1 MSQADFP
8 DYYAPVPAPAG
19 GPVGGSLP
27 APAGPYWAPPPSDP
41 FRDDRGRAR
50 PRRKSRVGSGL
61 AALGAFLAKYGVLLA
76 KLKYAGLVISMLV
89 SVAAYALLWGWSF
102 AAGFVALLFVHEA
115 GHWVEMRR
123 QRIPASKP
131 MFIPFLGALIS
142 MRGMPANAYAE
153 ARVALAGP
161 ATGTAASVLV
171 ALWAAHT
178 GSAFLQALAF
188 VGFFLNLFNLLP
200 ALPLDGGRAV
210 GALHPAIWLA
220 GLGGLVAFELWR
232 PSPVVPIIIIL
243 GGVELLRRWRNRNS
257 PAARTY
263 YSLTGS
269 QRAAVAVAYLGLVA
283 LTIYG
288 AHATYV
294 LRHVS

>member
-1 MSQADFP
+1 MSNVEHP
-8 DYYAPVPAPAG
+8 DYYLPVAAPVSA
-19 GPVGGSLP
+19 
-27 APAGPYWAPPPSDP
+27 PYWAPGPSGQPVRPDS
-41 FRDDRGRAR
+41 GRAR
-50 PRRKSRVGSGL
+50 HRRGGRIGSGL
-61 AALGAFLAKYGVLLA
+61 AAIGAFLAKFGALLV

-89 SVAAYALLWGWSF
+89 SVAAYALLWGWTF
-102 AAGFVALLFVHEA
+102 AAGFVALLLVHEM
-115 GHWVEMRR
+115 GHWAELRR
-123 QRIPASKP
+123 QHIPASKP

-142 MRGMPANAYAE
+142 MRGMPANAYQE

-161 ATGTAASVLV
+161 AFGTAASIVV
-171 ALWAAHT
+171 GLWAAHT

-220 GLGGLVAFELWR
+220 GLGGLVAVELWR
-232 PSPVVPIIIIL
+232 PSPVIPIIIIL
-243 GGVELLRRWRNRNS
+243 GGVELLRRWRGRNS
-257 PAARTY
+257 AAARTY
-263 YSLTGS
+263 YSLTAS
-269 QRAAVAVAYLGLVA
+269 QRTLVAGAYLALVAV
-283 LTIYG
+283 TIYG

>member
-1 MSQADFP
+1 MTQADHP
-8 DYYAPVPAPAG
+8 DYYAPLPATAG
-19 GPVGGSLP
+19 GP
-27 APAGPYWAPPPSDP
+27 AAGPYWTPPPANDP
-41 FRDDRGRAR
+41 LGPGGGRTR
-50 PRRKSRVGSGL
+50 PRRRGRVGSGL

-76 KLKYAGLVISMLV
+76 KLKYAGLIISMLV

-131 MFIPFLGALIS
+131 MFIPFLGAIIS
-142 MRGMPANAYAE
+142 MRGMPVNAYQE

-220 GLGGLVAFELWR
+220 GLAGLVAFELWR

-263 YSLTGS
+263 YSLTRS
-269 QRAAVAVAYLGLVA
+269 QRTAVAVAYLGLVA

-294 LRHVS
+294 LRHVG